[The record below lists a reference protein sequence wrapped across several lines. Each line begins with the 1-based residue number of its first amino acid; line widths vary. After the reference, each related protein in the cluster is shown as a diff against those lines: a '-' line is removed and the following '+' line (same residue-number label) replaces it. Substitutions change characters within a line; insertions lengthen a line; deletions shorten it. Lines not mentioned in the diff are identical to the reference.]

1 LPDNYVHS
9 EENYPVLYF
18 TDGNW
23 NISRFHGIIGHI
35 GVSPVIAVGIGYPDN
50 SDEIGVLGL
59 EDFTTP
65 SPKYQK
71 FVKDTFDLDFP
82 SGGADHF
89 ISFIQNDLFQ
99 FINARYRTKVEDR
112 ILRLT

>member
-50 SDEIGVLGL
+50 SDEIGVLRL

-65 SPKYQK
+65 SRMYKTLVK
-71 FVKDTFDLDFP
+71 FSYEIYLHT
-82 SGGADHF
+82 GGEKHF
-89 ISFIQNDLFQ
+89 I
-99 FINARYRTKVEDR
+99 
-112 ILRLT
+112 